1 MKRIII
7 NLVLIF
13 FILAIYSPGLVAAST
28 GIGIILG
35 EPTGLSFRMNNFPVA
50 GLGWSF
56 NNYIHFH
63 CDYWIINDVL
73 KDEINWYIGAGG
85 KLLFYGSKD
94 NEKDKNA
101 KTGVGFGFRVPV
113 GLQYYI
119 NKEFELFCEVA
130 PGIRLV
136 PAAGIDINGGIG
148 IRYQIG
154 GEAGGKAGRGRGK
167 RRKSRADALKTQQEL
182 LEEGLKFYRKKRYK
196 GAREVWRKCN
206 RIDPS
211 TEHAKSARQYIVK
224 VNNILKSI
232 GEE

>member
-1 MKRIII
+1 MKRII
-7 NLVLIF
+7 NLIF
-13 FILAIYSPGLVAAST
+13 ILFILAIYLPGPVNAST

-35 EPTGLSFRMNNFPVA
+35 EPTGLSFRMDNFPVA
-50 GLGWSF
+50 GLAWSF

-73 KDEINWYIGAGG
+73 KNEINWYIGAGG
-85 KLLFYGSKD
+85 KLLFYGSKN

-119 NKEFELFCEVA
+119 NKEFELFCEIV

-136 PAAGIDINGGIG
+136 PDAGIDINGGIG
-148 IRYQIG
+148 LRYLIG
-154 GEAGGKAGRGRGK
+154 GEGGEKAGRGRRR
-167 RRKSRADALKTQQEL
+167 RRKLRTDTLKAQKEL
-182 LEEGLKFYRKKRYK
+182 LEEGLKLYRKKRYK
-196 GAREVWRKCN
+196 GARAVWRKCN
-206 RIDPS
+206 KMDPS
-211 TEHAKSARQYIVK
+211 TEHAKSARQYIIK